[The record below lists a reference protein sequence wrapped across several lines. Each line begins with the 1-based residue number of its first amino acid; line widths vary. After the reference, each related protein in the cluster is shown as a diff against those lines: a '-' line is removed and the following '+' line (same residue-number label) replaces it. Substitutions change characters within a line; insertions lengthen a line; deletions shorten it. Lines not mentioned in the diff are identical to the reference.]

1 MWRERFLDNFED
13 KIVPALRRR
22 AMNGGDIFV
31 FKRMWEVIRSKIE
44 LTKYYFAYCEAGF
57 ATKTL
62 GDVIVTVARENT
74 LALLYNC

>member
-1 MWRERFLDNFED
+1 MQQARNDGNELSYNDTL
-13 KIVPALRRR
+13 I
-22 AMNGGDIFV
+22 I
-31 FKRMWEVIRSKIE
+31 KRMWEVIWSNIA

-74 LALLYNC
+74 MALLDNC